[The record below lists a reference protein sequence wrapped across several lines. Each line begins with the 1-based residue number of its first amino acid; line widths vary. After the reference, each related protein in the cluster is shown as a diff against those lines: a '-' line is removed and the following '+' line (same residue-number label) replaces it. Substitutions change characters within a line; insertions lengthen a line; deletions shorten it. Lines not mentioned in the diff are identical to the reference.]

1 MENSNQTNQPQ
12 EQKPEPKIEIKQP
25 LKPPEGPSLNK
36 PPLAL
41 VYDPNK
47 IEKIY
52 KHSDLEGIYRLKI
65 GKRKGFDIW
74 IVDGAKV
81 RRELFIEFFVG
92 GHDQRY
98 KFIPEGEIWIDN
110 SISVEEAEFTII
122 HEIFERELMK
132 QGINYVPAHHLAA
145 QEELKARINKTESID
160 DLRERWYKLRAN
172 GKEQEVKKEESK
184 KEEPKKE
191 EEIKNKQ

>member
-1 MENSNQTNQPQ
+1 MENSNQPNQQQ
-12 EQKPEPKIEIKQP
+12 EQKPEVKPEQKTEIKQP
-25 LKPPEGPSLNK
+25 LKPSEGPSLNK
-36 PPLAL
+36 PPLVL
-41 VYDPNK
+41 IYDPSK
-47 IEKIY
+47 VERVY

-81 RRELFIEFFVG
+81 RRELFIEFFG
-92 GHDQRY
+92 GGNDQRY

-132 QGINYVPAHHLAA
+132 QGMNYVPAHHLAA

-160 DLRERWYKLRAN
+160 ELKERWYKLRSN
-172 GKEQEVKKEESK
+172 GKEQEM
-184 KEEPKKE
+184 KKE
-191 EEIKNKQ
+191 EEKYEK